1 MPRHRILAL
10 ALAATLV
17 ALPAASQQGKGPK
30 TQVYI
35 DVATHE
41 FAGMPSLGG
50 LGGFMMRRMGG
61 DKGPQGYPESRRV
74 PGMTGKYLDIALYN
88 GLKPG
93 VEATQFVPA
102 GLDVGKS
109 LPLVPPVAQPSEHGQ
124 YDPKNVDVDVTFYQY
139 WGCGAAVGPG
149 QPKVFHV
156 KMKDGQMQS
165 SGGMAP
171 GLFVPD
177 RDIDATPA
185 YAVWPNRKNTKRVSD
200 DSSMVG
206 GHSIVGDGV
215 PESLKFDLDQNADF
229 MPRISLRSQ
238 GKPEDAI
245 AVSWQPVER
254 ARAYFLTAFG
264 AKSQHEFVMWSSSEV
279 AGAGS
284 ELLNYLTGS
293 YVDKWL
299 KQKVLLPTS
308 TTNCTVP
315 KGIFASSGGAGAQQG
330 GMGGMG
336 MLTMIAYGPE
346 TNIAWPPKPSNPK
359 TPWNPEWNVRVRT
372 KSTASALLGM
382 DMSGMQQQDGQPQ
395 QQQKKPG
402 MRGLLKGILGGGG

>member
-1 MPRHRILAL
+1 MQRHRILAL
-10 ALAATLV
+10 ALATALV

-30 TQVYI
+30 TQVFI
-35 DVATHE
+35 DVATHD

-61 DKGPQGYPESRRV
+61 DKGPQVYPQSRHV
-74 PGMTGKYLDIALYN
+74 PGATGKYLDIALYN

-93 VEATQFVPA
+93 VEAQQFVPA

-109 LPLVPPVAQPSEHGQ
+109 LPLVPPTTQPSEHGK
-124 YDPKNVDVDVTFYQY
+124 YDPKAVDVDITFYQY
-139 WGCGAAVGPG
+139 WGCGAAVRPG

-156 KMKDGQMQS
+156 RMKDGEMQA

-185 YAVWPNRKNTKRVSD
+185 YAVWPNTKNTKRVSD

-206 GHSIVGDGV
+206 EHSIVGDGV
-215 PESLKFDLDQNADF
+215 PGSLKFDLGRDADF
-229 MPRISLRSQ
+229 MPRISLHSS
-238 GKPEDAI
+238 GGPEDAI
-245 AVSWQPVER
+245 AVNWQPVDR

-284 ELLNYLTGS
+284 ELLNYLTGPH
-293 YVDKWL
+293 VDKWL

-308 TTNCTVP
+308 TTDCTVP
-315 KGIFASSGGAGAQQG
+315 KGIFAGSGGADAQRG

-346 TNIAWPPKPSNPK
+346 TNIAWPPRPSNPK

-372 KSTASALLGM
+372 KSTATAMLGM
-382 DMSGMQQQDGQPQ
+382 DLGDTQQQDNDRP
-395 QQQKKPG
+395 QKKKPSV
-402 MRGLLKGILGGGG
+402 RGLLKGILGGG